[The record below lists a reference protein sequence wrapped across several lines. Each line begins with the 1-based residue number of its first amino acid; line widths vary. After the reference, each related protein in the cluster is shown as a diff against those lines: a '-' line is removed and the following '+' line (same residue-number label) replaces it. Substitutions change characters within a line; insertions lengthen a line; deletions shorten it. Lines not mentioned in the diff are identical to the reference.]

1 MRKDDVVNL
10 FLNKCREL
18 GGTPK
23 LENSPH
29 SPLLGCQLSS
39 LKNGMEL
46 SRFAEKIEVPKDA
59 TVIIFFI
66 TGMEKTETCDIDFL
80 HVEKKYKGGRSSHI
94 DISLNF
100 PRVIPENMYE
110 SLDKE
115 VRGIVERELG
125 DLRGKAIVSSSVY
138 KLIGQAIA
146 QISMYNLWL
155 LLPKFSGN
163 SFITSSGTLSAFFIL
178 SFNISAL
185 LSLSISAGMMD
196 L

>member
-23 LENSPH
+23 IENSPH

-46 SRFAEKIEVPKDA
+46 SRFAEKIEVPKDT

-66 TGMEKTETCDIDFL
+66 TGIEKTETCDIDFL
-80 HVEKKYKGGRSSHI
+80 HVEKKYEGGRSSHI
-94 DISLNF
+94 SISLNF

-110 SLDKE
+110 PLDKE
-115 VRGIVERELG
+115 VRGIVEKELG
-125 DLRGKAIVSSSVY
+125 NLRRKAIASSSVY
-138 KLIGQAIA
+138 SPGKANLSINTEDELEDEEIDKILDCVKLIEKRIKEVSGDTKR
-146 QISMYNLWL
+146 ISEKIFL
-155 LLPKFSGN
+155 
-163 SFITSSGTLSAFFIL
+163 
-178 SFNISAL
+178 NI
-185 LSLSISAGMMD
+185 
-196 L
+196 